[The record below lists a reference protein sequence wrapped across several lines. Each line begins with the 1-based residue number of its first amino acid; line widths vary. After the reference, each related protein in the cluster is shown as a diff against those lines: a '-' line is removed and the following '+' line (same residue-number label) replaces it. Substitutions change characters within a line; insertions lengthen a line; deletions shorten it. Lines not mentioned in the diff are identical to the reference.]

1 MEEQKPK
8 GSGMEKIAT
17 FIVDKRNLFFLLYAF
32 ALIFSIVA
40 TGWVK
45 VENDITTYLPE
56 DTETRQGLT
65 VMNDNFVTYGTARVM
80 VSNVTYETAENICSD
95 LESIDGVTSV
105 DFDDTT
111 DHYKSASALFSV
123 TFDGTT
129 TDDIS
134 VHALHTIRD
143 MLAGYDTYID
153 TEVGVDTSAD
163 LQSEMSVI
171 LVLAAIV
178 IVLVLT
184 LTSRSYAEVPVLIMT
199 FGAAALLNMGT
210 NFLCGTISFISN
222 SVTVILQ
229 LALAIDYAIILCHRF
244 SDEHETKDTREA
256 CIAALSK
263 AIPEIS
269 SSSLTT
275 ISGLGALAFM
285 HFGIGRDM
293 ATVLIK
299 AILFSLLSV
308 FTLMPGL
315 LMVFS
320 KKIDATRHKNL
331 IPKITFL
338 GKFDVA
344 TRFIVPPIFAV
355 VVVVTAVLANKCPYC
370 YSYTDLVTAKQSES
384 QIAHQKIKNT
394 FGVNNM
400 VAVIVPTGDYDSER
414 QLLKDLDSCAEV
426 KSTQG
431 LANID
436 AMDGYKLA
444 DALTPRQMSELAGL
458 DYEVAEALY
467 AAYAVDQNEYG
478 KLISGLGDYK
488 VPLFDMF
495 MFLQREMKD
504 GNITLDGDIQ
514 ETLDDLFEQLNKAQ
528 LQLQSDKYS
537 RLVVY
542 LNLPEESD
550 ETMDF
555 LDTMHAMIAK
565 YYSSD
570 TYIVGNSTNVKDLS
584 SSFGEDNM
592 LISVLSA
599 LFVVIILLFTFKS
612 AGLPVLL
619 IVVIQGSIW
628 INFSVP
634 TIQHESLYFLG
645 YLIVNSIQMGAN
657 IDYAIVI
664 SSHYSDLK
672 KEMRPKEAII
682 AALNEAFPTIFTS
695 GTILAVAGALIGVM
709 TTNPV
714 IAAIGTC
721 LGRGTVISIV
731 LVMAVLPQIL
741 LIGDTI
747 VERTSFDVKV
757 PVDLSRV
764 NRTASGNMRVS
775 GRVRGYVNGVIDAE
789 IKGTLN
795 GTLNASVTSGTT
807 IEPTKPDFY
816 LPESKEQAAAEWAE
830 NYTEGEQNARWKNSS
845 LCVSACVCWGP
856 CCPPRCL
863 PRKPTPPR
871 PKPCRIRPQK
881 IRFTF
886 PVRMT

>member
-555 LDTMHAMIAK
+555 LDTMHALIAK

-682 AALNEAFPTIFTS
+682 TALNEAFPTIFTS

-764 NRTASGNMRVS
+764 NRTANGNMRVS

-830 NYTEGEQNARWKNSS
+830 NYTEGEE
-845 LCVSACVCWGP
+845 V
-856 CCPPRCL
+856 
-863 PRKPTPPR
+863 
-871 PKPCRIRPQK
+871 
-881 IRFTF
+881 
-886 PVRMT
+886 

>member
-17 FIVDKRNLFFLLYAF
+17 VIVDKRNLFFLLYAF

-95 LESIDGVTSV
+95 LESVDGVTSV

-134 VHALHTIRD
+134 IHALHTIRD

-664 SSHYSDLK
+664 SSHYTDLK
-672 KEMRPKEAII
+672 KEMRPKEAIV

-795 GTLNASVTSGTT
+795 GTLKASVTSGTT

-830 NYTEGEQNARWKNSS
+830 NYTEGEE
-845 LCVSACVCWGP
+845 V
-856 CCPPRCL
+856 
-863 PRKPTPPR
+863 
-871 PKPCRIRPQK
+871 
-881 IRFTF
+881 
-886 PVRMT
+886 

>member
-129 TDDIS
+129 ADDIS

-555 LDTMHAMIAK
+555 LDTMHALIAK

-830 NYTEGEQNARWKNSS
+830 NYTEGEE
-845 LCVSACVCWGP
+845 V
-856 CCPPRCL
+856 
-863 PRKPTPPR
+863 
-871 PKPCRIRPQK
+871 
-881 IRFTF
+881 
-886 PVRMT
+886 

>member
-355 VVVVTAVLANKCPYC
+355 VVVVTAVLANNCPYC

-830 NYTEGEQNARWKNSS
+830 NYTEGEE
-845 LCVSACVCWGP
+845 V
-856 CCPPRCL
+856 
-863 PRKPTPPR
+863 
-871 PKPCRIRPQK
+871 
-881 IRFTF
+881 
-886 PVRMT
+886 

>member
-95 LESIDGVTSV
+95 LESVDGVTSV

-315 LMVFS
+315 LMLFS

-414 QLLKDLDSCAEV
+414 QLLKDLDSRAEV

-550 ETMDF
+550 ETLAF

-664 SSHYSDLK
+664 SSHYTDLK

-830 NYTEGEQNARWKNSS
+830 NYTEGEE
-845 LCVSACVCWGP
+845 V
-856 CCPPRCL
+856 
-863 PRKPTPPR
+863 
-871 PKPCRIRPQK
+871 
-881 IRFTF
+881 
-886 PVRMT
+886 

>member
-315 LMVFS
+315 LMLFS

-682 AALNEAFPTIFTS
+682 TALNEAFPTIFTS

-764 NRTASGNMRVS
+764 NRTANGNMRVS

-830 NYTEGEQNARWKNSS
+830 NYTEGEE
-845 LCVSACVCWGP
+845 V
-856 CCPPRCL
+856 
-863 PRKPTPPR
+863 
-871 PKPCRIRPQK
+871 
-881 IRFTF
+881 
-886 PVRMT
+886 

>member
-134 VHALHTIRD
+134 IHALHTIRD

-550 ETMDF
+550 ETLAF
-555 LDTMHAMIAK
+555 LDTMHALIAK

-664 SSHYSDLK
+664 SSHYTDLK

-795 GTLNASVTSGTT
+795 GMLKASVTSGTT

-830 NYTEGEQNARWKNSS
+830 NYTEGEE
-845 LCVSACVCWGP
+845 V
-856 CCPPRCL
+856 
-863 PRKPTPPR
+863 
-871 PKPCRIRPQK
+871 
-881 IRFTF
+881 
-886 PVRMT
+886 

>member
-134 VHALHTIRD
+134 IHALHTIRD

-338 GKFDVA
+338 GKFDVV

-664 SSHYSDLK
+664 SSHYTDLK

-830 NYTEGEQNARWKNSS
+830 NYTEGEE
-845 LCVSACVCWGP
+845 V
-856 CCPPRCL
+856 
-863 PRKPTPPR
+863 
-871 PKPCRIRPQK
+871 
-881 IRFTF
+881 
-886 PVRMT
+886 

>member
-355 VVVVTAVLANKCPYC
+355 VVVVPAVLANKCPYC

-550 ETMDF
+550 ETLAF

-682 AALNEAFPTIFTS
+682 TALNEAFPTIFTS

-830 NYTEGEQNARWKNSS
+830 NYTEGEE
-845 LCVSACVCWGP
+845 V
-856 CCPPRCL
+856 
-863 PRKPTPPR
+863 
-871 PKPCRIRPQK
+871 
-881 IRFTF
+881 
-886 PVRMT
+886 

>member
-370 YSYTDLVTAKQSES
+370 YSYTDLVTTKQSES

-555 LDTMHAMIAK
+555 LDTMHALIAK

-816 LPESKEQAAAEWAE
+816 LPESNEQAAAEWAE
-830 NYTEGEQNARWKNSS
+830 NYTEGEE
-845 LCVSACVCWGP
+845 V
-856 CCPPRCL
+856 
-863 PRKPTPPR
+863 
-871 PKPCRIRPQK
+871 
-881 IRFTF
+881 
-886 PVRMT
+886 

>member
-134 VHALHTIRD
+134 IHALHTIRD

-315 LMVFS
+315 LMLFS

-550 ETMDF
+550 ETLAF

-830 NYTEGEQNARWKNSS
+830 NYTEGEE
-845 LCVSACVCWGP
+845 V
-856 CCPPRCL
+856 
-863 PRKPTPPR
+863 
-871 PKPCRIRPQK
+871 
-881 IRFTF
+881 
-886 PVRMT
+886 

>member
-105 DFDDTT
+105 EFDDTT

-537 RLVVY
+537 RMVVY

-555 LDTMHAMIAK
+555 LDTMHALIAK

-830 NYTEGEQNARWKNSS
+830 NYTEGEE
-845 LCVSACVCWGP
+845 V
-856 CCPPRCL
+856 
-863 PRKPTPPR
+863 
-871 PKPCRIRPQK
+871 
-881 IRFTF
+881 
-886 PVRMT
+886 

>member
-95 LESIDGVTSV
+95 LKSIDGVTSV

-315 LMVFS
+315 LMLFS

-555 LDTMHAMIAK
+555 LDTMHVMIAK

-634 TIQHESLYFLG
+634 TIQHEPLYFLG

-682 AALNEAFPTIFTS
+682 TALNEAFPTIFTS

-830 NYTEGEQNARWKNSS
+830 NYTEGEE
-845 LCVSACVCWGP
+845 V
-856 CCPPRCL
+856 
-863 PRKPTPPR
+863 
-871 PKPCRIRPQK
+871 
-881 IRFTF
+881 
-886 PVRMT
+886 

>member
-555 LDTMHAMIAK
+555 LDTMHALIAK

-584 SSFGEDNM
+584 SSFGEDNL

-664 SSHYSDLK
+664 SSHYTDLK

-830 NYTEGEQNARWKNSS
+830 NYTEGEE
-845 LCVSACVCWGP
+845 V
-856 CCPPRCL
+856 
-863 PRKPTPPR
+863 
-871 PKPCRIRPQK
+871 
-881 IRFTF
+881 
-886 PVRMT
+886 

>member
-8 GSGMEKIAT
+8 GSGMEKVAT

-134 VHALHTIRD
+134 IHALHTIRD
-143 MLAGYDTYID
+143 VLAGYDTYID

-542 LNLPEESD
+542 LNLPEESG

-555 LDTMHAMIAK
+555 LDTMHALIAK

-664 SSHYSDLK
+664 SSHYTDLK

-795 GTLNASVTSGTT
+795 GTLKASVTSGTT

-830 NYTEGEQNARWKNSS
+830 NYTEGEE
-845 LCVSACVCWGP
+845 V
-856 CCPPRCL
+856 
-863 PRKPTPPR
+863 
-871 PKPCRIRPQK
+871 
-881 IRFTF
+881 
-886 PVRMT
+886 

>member
-8 GSGMEKIAT
+8 GSGMEKIAPC
-17 FIVDKRNLFFLLYAF
+17 IVDKRNLFFLLYAF

-134 VHALHTIRD
+134 IHALHTIRD

-299 AILFSLLSV
+299 AILFSLLSG

-555 LDTMHAMIAK
+555 LDTMHALIAK

-664 SSHYSDLK
+664 SSHYTDLK

-830 NYTEGEQNARWKNSS
+830 HYTEGEE
-845 LCVSACVCWGP
+845 V
-856 CCPPRCL
+856 
-863 PRKPTPPR
+863 
-871 PKPCRIRPQK
+871 
-881 IRFTF
+881 
-886 PVRMT
+886 